1 MRTDPITDH
10 AALVL
15 ARMRLQKEVDERDAR
30 VLRLTVAADRAQ
42 WPANKTYQEV

>member
-15 ARMRLQKEVDERDAR
+15 ARMRIQKEDEERER
-30 VLRLTVAADRAQ
+30 VALRLTVAADRAV
-42 WPANKTYQEV
+42 WPANKTYQEA